1 VSAWPPIDEPE
12 LLERL
17 AMDERQFDE
26 YMRTLAAN
34 LPPRSYDAA
43 ALERAVGYPWVRP
56 VGSYRLQDERV
67 ELLADLSETE
77 RERTIGEFDS
87 ERSGRVP
94 LIAIG
99 SNAAPETLQRKF
111 AHFADEEDRAV
122 LALTGRLHDFD
133 VGVAAQ
139 PAVYGSMPA
148 TLFPSL
154 GTAVGATLLWVTPNQ
169 FTQLTWSELS
179 YRLGRLRTRFDV
191 NEMDES
197 FDEVLVYVSRFGAFC
212 PDGVPV
218 ALAAIPADGRA
229 APALTQEELL
239 DAAAAMA
246 LGAGADAE
254 ALVRA
259 IYEDL
264 GGILPRVAATVRP
277 ASQPFESERWTPFVP
292 A

>member
-1 VSAWPPIDEPE
+1 VSEWLPIDEPE

-26 YMRTLAAN
+26 YMRTLASA
-34 LPPRSYDAA
+34 LPPRRYDGE

-56 VGSYRLQDERV
+56 IGSYLLQGDRV
-67 ELLADLSETE
+67 EVLADLSEAE

-87 ERSGRVP
+87 EQGERVP

-111 AHFADEEDRAV
+111 AHFPAEEDRAV
-122 LALTGRLHDFD
+122 LALTGRLHEFD

-148 TLFPSL
+148 TLFPSP

-212 PDGVPV
+212 PGGSPA
-218 ALAAIPADGRA
+218 ALAAIPADGRT
-229 APALTQEELL
+229 APALTQEQLL

-246 LGAGADAE
+246 IGPGADAE

-264 GGILPRVAATVRP
+264 GGILPRIAATVRR
-277 ASQPFESERWTPFVP
+277 AALPFESEQWTPFNP